1 MPTEADAFITRSI
14 YLRESSI
21 GSLAMLLATRR
32 ASSIVSTLAVS
43 HAYSVLAGEERY
55 KYGQ

>member
-1 MPTEADAFITRSI
+1 
-14 YLRESSI
+14 
-21 GSLAMLLATRR
+21 MLLATRR

-43 HAYSVLAGEERY
+43 HAYSVLTGEERH